1 MKKRVA
7 IVSCLLSAGIA
18 SAQPKNQPA
27 PPAKPAPKAAPCAPM
42 DGASPRFVS
51 AGGTTT
57 ACFLSSDEK
66 PVESCFAFSATA
78 APKSVPA
85 PAKVVEKPAS
95 EVKLDANAW
104 AVCTGGAC
112 KPVGKKLAKALTAAA
127 ADAKANDPTATFTAR
142 ASDDGKV
149 VAFGSALWVVA
160 GDKALKLKAPK
171 EYKGNIDKPELG
183 GVELVGGAI
192 IANWYNC
199 AGPCTQAVLV
209 DAKGANRGK
218 WFGGG
223 IAFPLDAKRLGILS
237 IESAN
242 EFVVIDVASAKQ
254 TSRVAF
260 DMGGVTP
267 AGAAKVDDSTAV
279 IAYQGENGWTVG
291 FVAAPADKAASKGA
305 MYPIAGCAR

>member
-1 MKKRVA
+1 MKTRVV
-7 IVSCLLSAGIA
+7 IVSCLVSAGIA
-18 SAQPKNQPA
+18 SAQPKA
-27 PPAKPAPKAAPCAPM
+27 PPKPAPRPMAPCAPL

-57 ACFLSSDEK
+57 ACFTSSDET
-66 PVESCFAFSATA
+66 PVETCFAFSATQ
-78 APKSVPA
+78 APKAVTA
-85 PAKVVEKPAS
+85 PAKSAAKPVS
-95 EVKLDANAW
+95 EVKQDAGAW

-112 KPVGKKLAKALTAAA
+112 KPVGKKLAAALATAAKEA
-127 ADAKANDPTATFTAR
+127 KENDATATFTAL
-142 ASDDGKV
+142 ASDDGKH
-149 VAFGSALWVVA
+149 VAFGSNLWVVA
-160 GDKALKLKAPK
+160 GDKKLKLKAPK

-223 IAFPLDAKRLGILS
+223 FAFPLDAKRLGVLS

-242 EFVVIDVASAKQ
+242 EFVVIDVATAKQ
-254 TSRVAF
+254 TSRLAI

-267 AGAAKVDDSTAV
+267 AGAAKVDESTAV
-279 IAYQGENGWTVG
+279 IAYQTENGWTVG
-291 FVAAPADKAASKGA
+291 FVAAPAGKPVAKGA
-305 MYPIAGCAR
+305 MYNIAACPR